1 MHTRHPDLAGRI
13 AVVTGGPRRRQAQGG
28 PPLGILAVVFTA
40 LFVAGLAISTA
51 MAGGHTYPSPF
62 SDATGVVAYFH
73 DHRSAVAVSGFFQFG
88 AAIPL
93 AVHAATVSVRLRTL
107 GIQAP
112 GATIAQVGGV
122 LAAAFLALS
131 GLVSWVLSRPEI
143 DADPSVVRAL
153 HDLGFAA
160 GGVGHVVPLG
170 LLVAGIAVPGW
181 LARLLP
187 RWLAFAG
194 LGIAAVA
201 ELATLSLLVENLSYL
216 LPLARFTALA
226 WLVVVGFLLPR
237 TRPVR

>member
-1 MHTRHPDLAGRI
+1 MTTPS
-13 AVVTGGPRRRQAQGG
+13 RRRQAQGG

-40 LFVAGLAISTA
+40 LFVAGVAVSTA

-62 SDATGVVAYFH
+62 SDATAILAYFH
-73 DHRSAVAVSGFFQFG
+73 DHRGAAAVNGFFQLG

-93 AVHAATVSVRLRTL
+93 AIYAATVSARLRTL

-143 DADPSVVRAL
+143 GTDPALVRAL
-153 HDLGFAA
+153 HDLGFAT

-170 LLVAGIAVPGW
+170 LLLAGIAVPGW
-181 LARLLP
+181 LVRLIP

-201 ELATLSLLVENLSYL
+201 ELSTLSLLVQNLSYL
-216 LPLARFTALA
+216 LPVARFTALA
-226 WLVVVGFLLPR
+226 WLIAVGFLLPR
-237 TRPVR
+237 TRRTS

>member
-1 MHTRHPDLAGRI
+1 
-13 AVVTGGPRRRQAQGG
+13 VTTPTRRREAQGG
-28 PPLGILAVVFTA
+28 PPLGVLAVVFTV
-40 LFVAGLAISTA
+40 LFVAGLAVSTA

-62 SDATGVVAYFH
+62 SAAPGILAYFH
-73 DHRSAVAVSGFFQFG
+73 DHRAAVAVGGFFQFG

-93 AVHAATVSVRLRTL
+93 AIYAATVSVRLRTL

-131 GLVSWVLSRPEI
+131 GLVSWVLSRPEVG
-143 DADPSVVRAL
+143 ADPTLVRAL
-153 HDLGFAA
+153 QDVGFAT

-170 LLVAGIAVPGW
+170 LLVAGVAVPAW

-187 RWLAFAG
+187 RWLAFVG

-201 ELATLSLLVENLSYL
+201 ELSALSLLVENLSYL
-216 LPLARFTALA
+216 LPVARFTALA
-226 WLVVVGFLLPR
+226 WLVAVGFLLPR
-237 TRPVR
+237 TRTLNTSP

>member
-1 MHTRHPDLAGRI
+1 MTTPA
-13 AVVTGGPRRRQAQGG
+13 RRREAQGG
-28 PPLGILAVVFTA
+28 PPLGVLAVVFTV
-40 LFVAGLAISTA
+40 LFVAGVAVSTA
-51 MAGGHTYPSPF
+51 MAGGHPYPSPF
-62 SDATGVVAYFH
+62 SAATGIEAYFH
-73 DHRSAVAVSGFFQFG
+73 DHRTAVAVGGFFQFG

-93 AVHAATVSVRLRTL
+93 AIYAATVSVRLRTL

-131 GLVSWVLSRPEI
+131 GLVGWVLSRPEI
-143 DADPSVVRAL
+143 GTDPTLVRAL
-153 HDLGFAA
+153 HDLNFAT

-194 LGIAAVA
+194 LGIAVVA
-201 ELATLSLLVENLSYL
+201 ELSTLSLLVESLSYL
-216 LPLARFTALA
+216 LPVARFTALA
-226 WLVVVGFLLPR
+226 WLVAVGFLLPR
-237 TRPVR
+237 TRPLSTSP